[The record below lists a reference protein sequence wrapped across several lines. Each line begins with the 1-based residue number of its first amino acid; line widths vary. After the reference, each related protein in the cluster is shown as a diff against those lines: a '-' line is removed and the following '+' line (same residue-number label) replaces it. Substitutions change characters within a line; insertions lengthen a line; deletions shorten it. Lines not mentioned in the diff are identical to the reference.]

1 MYERA
6 HCDQS
11 DVGLVTVG
19 ADTEIASAEQDGLWR
34 RPSVNGSVS
43 SILGRIMVISV
54 RLVMV
59 VAGDGCE
66 FK

>member
-1 MYERA
+1 MVSGEGQVST
-6 HCDQS
+6 DF
-11 DVGLVTVG
+11 
-19 ADTEIASAEQDGLWR
+19 
-34 RPSVNGSVS
+34 VS